1 MTGLLRHRWRAL
13 ILAAAIAGPLLPV
26 GAAAHPYLVSSD
38 PAAEATVPTSPG
50 HITIFYTEEL
60 DGPYSSVSLV
70 GPDGQQESTQRS
82 AAITWWWR
90 EGAGMKLR

>member
-26 GAAAHPYLVSSD
+26 GAAAR

-70 GPDGQQESTQRS
+70 GPDGQQESTQ
-82 AAITWWWR
+82 ITSSGTR
-90 EGAGMKLR
+90 LTATVPPLGACHPECIE